1 MNHQAQQK
9 VKNMYQMLFEMAT
22 GNLTFRL
29 QRDMENNQLDELVV
43 LLNTTAEKMELLI
56 SQLGYINPHYSYQ
69 GLVQATLILDNNF
82 TIKSFSPEVPILLEY
97 HADQLFEL
105 GFHEILGKP
114 SIPLWEVIKAAT
126 SADVKAHSTVQFLF
140 LTSSQHLIP
149 SFCTVSKL
157 LYSNGIIINSITTIL
172 QDILPEATGISSAEV
187 KSESDAIL
195 IQNVREYILENLENP
210 LPNTNELSKM
220 FHVNEFKLKDSF
232 KHFLNTSIYQ
242 FYTEERLKKA
252 QLLILQTGIP
262 LKEIAFIS
270 GYNDYTNFYKAFKK
284 RFHYSPS
291 ELKRENIQ
299 DKI

>member
-1 MNHQAQQK
+1 
-9 VKNMYQMLFEMAT
+9 MLFELAT

-29 QRDMENNQLDELVV
+29 QRDTENHQLDELVV

-69 GLVQATLILDNNF
+69 NLVRATLILDNNF

-105 GFHEILGKP
+105 GFHEILARP

-126 SADVKAHSTVQFLF
+126 SADVKTHSTVQFLF

-149 SFCTVSKL
+149 SFCTVSRL
-157 LYSNGIIINSITTIL
+157 LYSNWIIINSITTIL
-172 QDILPEATGISSAEV
+172 QDLLPEATDASNSV
-187 KSESDAIL
+187 NNRQSDAIL
-195 IQNVREYILENLENP
+195 IQNVRTYILKNLENP

-232 KHFLNTSIYQ
+232 RHFFNTSIYQ

-284 RFHYSPS
+284 RFNYSPS